1 MTTSQALATD
11 LTPATRVGSD
21 RRAKAL
27 RRFFR
32 HWPALA
38 GAILL
43 CLIVLMAIFAEP
55 LGRVSPIAI
64 DLMAARTGPS
74 AAHPLGSDAVGRDV
88 WSRTVHASR
97 VSLMV
102 GIGAVALYVAIG
114 LVLGAIS
121 GFYGGWIEIAILR
134 LADIVLSFPALILVL
149 VIVALVGP
157 SLANIILVI
166 GLLGWP
172 RIARLVRGQ
181 LLSLREREFVQ
192 AARVIGASD
201 ARLMFRH
208 LLPNTTGVVLVAA
221 TFGVAN
227 AILVEASLSFLG
239 MGVQPPTPSWGNML
253 TDAQSLSALESMPWL
268 WLPPG
273 LMIFLVIIAINFL
286 GDGLHDVF
294 DPRARPA

>member
-1 MTTSQALATD
+1 MTTNGAVVVTAA
-11 LTPATRVGSD
+11 PAERAEP
-21 RRAKAL
+21 RRRSRAL
-27 RRFFR
+27 RRFLR
-32 HWPALA
+32 HKPALA
-38 GAILL
+38 GSVILT
-43 CLIVLMAIFAEP
+43 LIVLMAIFAEP
-55 LGRVSPIAI
+55 LGRVSPFAI

-74 AAHPLGSDAVGRDV
+74 AVHPLGSDLVGRDV
-88 WSRTVHASR
+88 WSRLVHAAR
-97 VSLMV
+97 VSLVV
-102 GIGAVALYVAIG
+102 GIGAVALYVVIG
-114 LVLGAIS
+114 IILGAIS
-121 GFYGGWIEIAILR
+121 GFYGGPVEIAILR
-134 LADIVLSFPALILVL
+134 LADVVLSFPALILVL

-172 RIARLVRGQ
+172 RVARLVRGE

-192 AARVIGASD
+192 AARAIGAPD
-201 ARLMFRH
+201 ARLMARH
-208 LLPNTTGVVLVAA
+208 LLPNTLGVVLVAA

-273 LMIFLVIIAINFL
+273 LMIFLVIISINFL
-286 GDGLHDVF
+286 GDGLRDLF
-294 DPRARPA
+294 DPRSRPA

>member
-1 MTTSQALATD
+1 VTTNGAVAATV
-11 LTPATRVGSD
+11 LPAERPEPR
-21 RRAKAL
+21 RRARAL
-27 RRFFR
+27 RRFLR
-32 HWPALA
+32 HRPALA
-38 GAILL
+38 GAVALG
-43 CLIVLMAIFAEP
+43 LIVLMAIFAEP

-74 AAHPLGSDAVGRDV
+74 AAHPLGSDLVGRDV
-88 WSRTVHASR
+88 LSRTVHAAR
-97 VSLMV
+97 VSLVV
-102 GIGAVALYVAIG
+102 GIGAVSLYVVIG
-114 LVLGAIS
+114 VVLGAIG
-121 GFYGGWIEIAILR
+121 GFYGGPVEIVILR
-134 LADIVLSFPALILVL
+134 LADVVLSFPALILVL

-157 SLANIILVI
+157 SLTNIILVI

-172 RIARLVRGQ
+172 RVARLVRGE

-192 AARVIGASD
+192 AARALGASD
-201 ARLMFRH
+201 ARLMARH
-208 LLPNTTGVVLVAA
+208 LLPNTAGVVLVAA

-273 LMIFLVIIAINFL
+273 LMIFLVIISINFL
-286 GDGLHDVF
+286 GDGLRDLF
-294 DPRARPA
+294 DPRSRPA

>member
-1 MTTSQALATD
+1 MTTSRAVAATS
-11 LTPATRVGSD
+11 PAVRLEP
-21 RRAKAL
+21 RRQSRAL
-27 RRFFR
+27 RRFLR
-32 HWPALA
+32 HRPALV
-38 GAILL
+38 GGVILS
-43 CLIVLMAIFAEP
+43 LIVLMAIFAEP

-74 AAHPLGSDAVGRDV
+74 AAHPLGSDLVGRDV
-88 WSRTVHASR
+88 LSRLVHAAR
-97 VSLMV
+97 VSLVV
-102 GIGAVALYVAIG
+102 GIGAVALYVALG
-114 LVLGAIS
+114 VVLGAIG
-121 GFYGGWIEIAILR
+121 GFYGGPIEIAILR
-134 LADIVLSFPALILVL
+134 LADVVLSFPALILVL

-157 SLANIILVI
+157 SLTNIILVI

-172 RIARLVRGQ
+172 RVARLVRGE

-192 AARVIGASD
+192 AARAMGASD

-208 LLPNTTGVVLVAA
+208 LLPNTAGVVLVAA

-273 LMIFLVIIAINFL
+273 LMIFLVIISINFL
-286 GDGLHDVF
+286 GDGLRDLF
-294 DPRARPA
+294 DPRSRPA

>member
-1 MTTSQALATD
+1 LTTSGAVA
-11 LTPATRVGSD
+11 ASSTRAERSEP
-21 RRAKAL
+21 RPRARAL

-32 HWPALA
+32 HRPALA
-38 GAILL
+38 GAVILSL
-43 CLIVLMAIFAEP
+43 TVLMAVFAEP
-55 LGRVSPIAI
+55 VGRVSPIAI

-74 AAHPLGSDAVGRDV
+74 AAHPLGSDLVGRDV
-88 WSRTVHASR
+88 LSRLVHASR
-97 VSLMV
+97 VSLVV
-102 GIGAVALYVAIG
+102 GIAAVALYVAVG
-114 LVLGAIS
+114 VVLGAIS
-121 GFYGGWIEIAILR
+121 GFYGGPIEVAILR
-134 LADIVLSFPALILVL
+134 LADVVLSFPALILVL

-157 SLANIILVI
+157 SLTNIILVI

-172 RIARLVRGQ
+172 RVARLVRGE

-201 ARLMFRH
+201 ARLMFQH

-273 LMIFLVIIAINFL
+273 VMIFLVIISINFL
-286 GDGLHDVF
+286 GDGLRDLF
-294 DPRARPA
+294 DPRSRPA

>member
-1 MTTSQALATD
+1 VTTNEAVAVTAL
-11 LTPATRVGSD
+11 PAERAEPR
-21 RRAKAL
+21 RRARAL
-27 RRFFR
+27 RRFLR
-32 HWPALA
+32 HRPALA
-38 GAILL
+38 GAVILS
-43 CLIVLMAIFAEP
+43 LIVLMAIFAEP

-74 AAHPLGSDAVGRDV
+74 AAHLLGSDLVGRDV
-88 WSRTVHASR
+88 LSRLVHASR

-102 GIGAVALYVAIG
+102 GIGAVSLYVVIG
-114 LVLGAIS
+114 VILGAIG
-121 GFYGGWIEIAILR
+121 GFYGGPIEIAILR
-134 LADIVLSFPALILVL
+134 LADVVLSFPALILVL

-157 SLANIILVI
+157 SLTNIILVI

-172 RIARLVRGQ
+172 RVARLVRGE

-192 AARVIGASD
+192 AARAIGASD
-201 ARLMFRH
+201 ARLMARH
-208 LLPNTTGVVLVAA
+208 LLPNTAGVVLVAA

-273 LMIFLVIIAINFL
+273 TMIFLVIISINFL
-286 GDGLHDVF
+286 GDGLRDLF
-294 DPRARPA
+294 DPRSRPA

>member
-11 LTPATRVGSD
+11 LTSAVRVVPN
-21 RRAKAL
+21 RRARAL
-27 RRFFR
+27 RRFLR
-32 HWPALA
+32 HWPALT
-38 GAILL
+38 GAIMLFA
-43 CLIVLMAIFAEP
+43 IVLMAIFAEP

-88 WSRTVHASR
+88 LSRTVYAAR
-97 VSLMV
+97 VSLVV

-157 SLANIILVI
+157 SLTNIIVVI

-172 RIARLVRGQ
+172 RVARLVRGQ

-201 ARLMFRH
+201 MRLMFRH

-273 LMIFLVIIAINFL
+273 LMIFLVIISINFL
-286 GDGLHDVF
+286 GDGLRDVF
-294 DPRARPA
+294 DPRSRPA

>member
-1 MTTSQALATD
+1 MTTNGAVAVTAVSAERAE
-11 LTPATRVGSD
+11 PR
-21 RRAKAL
+21 RRARAL
-27 RRFFR
+27 RRFLR
-32 HWPALA
+32 HRPALA
-38 GAILL
+38 GSVILS
-43 CLIVLMAIFAEP
+43 LIVLMAIFAEP
-55 LGRVSPIAI
+55 LGRVSPFTI

-74 AAHPLGSDAVGRDV
+74 AAHPLGSDLVGRDV
-88 WSRTVHASR
+88 WSRLVHAAR
-97 VSLMV
+97 VSLVV
-102 GIGAVALYVAIG
+102 GIGAVTLYVVIG

-121 GFYGGWIEIAILR
+121 GFYGGPIEIAILR
-134 LADIVLSFPALILVL
+134 LADVVLSFPALILVL

-157 SLANIILVI
+157 SLTNIILVI

-172 RIARLVRGQ
+172 RVARLVRGE

-192 AARVIGASD
+192 AARAIGASD
-201 ARLMFRH
+201 ARLMARH
-208 LLPNTTGVVLVAA
+208 LLPNTVGVVLVAA

-268 WLPPG
+268 RLPPG
-273 LMIFLVIIAINFL
+273 RMIVLVIISINFL
-286 GDGLHDVF
+286 GDGLRDLF